1 VPGEALVARDA
12 YGSRFLLAVPF
23 SSGAVPGEGGH
34 WYAWDVDTC
43 WLVTVVGAGTFGFA
57 EDALT
62 EWRDAVGM
70 TAADARLSPCPG
82 ELTAWLLGPSART
95 GLLGEMLAGGEQRE
109 LIREYFRSRRR
120 GQLVLASLP
129 GDGQEAAPVFAAEI
143 R

>member
-1 VPGEALVARDA
+1 
-12 YGSRFLLAVPF
+12 
-23 SSGAVPGEGGH
+23 
-34 WYAWDVDTC
+34 
-43 WLVTVVGAGTFGFA
+43 
-57 EDALT
+57 
-62 EWRDAVGM
+62 M